1 MSSKIMFVR
10 MPRTSHFSQHQITRT
25 TAEVVADTPVFKY
38 EAVTNSGLSEIGP
51 GDLSYIIGFRD

>member
-1 MSSKIMFVR
+1 MFVR